1 MVFSKRAA
9 SVLAVGFFTTF
20 MGVILPQPTIFLLG
34 AAIIAYVSINWL
46 FYSAT
51 EKALFTPNIT
61 VSRDLIVDSR
71 DFNTFTNKKIPVTVS
86 VKNNTYRKFGYAE
99 ITDIVPE
106 SFEIIGE
113 NSRVFTLDEKSEFKY
128 TYFVI
133 PTKRGEYQF
142 PGTNIYVS
150 DPRCFFYSEKF
161 FRLPV
166 KVTVYPSIEEISIDK
181 LRQKRSAL
189 RALGIHSSKQL
200 GIGTDFAGIREYIQG
215 DSFKKI
221 EWKSTARVNKL
232 MTREFESEV
241 TIPSLIFLDVSP
253 SMDSGKAGYTK
264 LDYAIKTAVAFS
276 KFAIDSHDPVG
287 LYTFSDK
294 LIDHLPHKSGK
305 KQLYMILRTLAKVN
319 PNLAAIQ
326 LDMNPKD
333 TIPDEY
339 CMMQVKR
346 NNFETKDANEL
357 IKDPLRQ
364 VGFSKSYDFYYDD
377 DIRYDSE
384 YAMAFGLVKE
394 FLCKSYPDVFDKND
408 SSVDLKI
415 KEHVG
420 KLAGLNS
427 EEISILKWNNRFAK
441 RYLIEFC
448 IKRGLQLPLKVVDIK
463 KENGLNE
470 AIKTALTE
478 IKGTALMVILS
489 DLEGLNT
496 EEIKSTLKLARQ
508 HHHNIMILA
517 PFTPWFE
524 SEEKKSKP
532 VTFLNRL
539 ICKIPF
545 LCKERKD
552 LNVIIE
558 EAFSLKYSKTRKK
571 LTKELSDIGIPV
583 LSLSPEDFVIKL
595 LSQLVKMKQRKM
607 VKV

>member
-9 SVLAVGFFTTF
+9 SVLSVGFFATF

-34 AAIIAYVSINWL
+34 ATIIAYVAINWF
-46 FYSAT
+46 FYSTT

-61 VSRDLIVDSR
+61 VSRELKMDSS
-71 DFNTFTNKKIPVTVS
+71 DFNTFTNKKIPITVTV
-86 VKNNTYRKFGYAE
+86 KNDTYRKFGYAE
-99 ITDIVPE
+99 IIDIVPE

-113 NSRVFTLDEKSEFKY
+113 SSRVLTLDEKSEFKY

-150 DPRCFFYSEKF
+150 DPRGFFYSEKF

-221 EWKSTARVNKL
+221 EWKSTARINKL
-232 MTREFESEV
+232 MTRDFESEV
-241 TIPSLIFLDVSP
+241 IIPSLIFLDVSP

-276 KFAIDSHDPVG
+276 KFALDNHDPVG

-294 LIDHLPHKSGK
+294 LIDHLSHRSGK

-319 PNLAAIQ
+319 PSLTAIQ
-326 LDMNPKD
+326 LDLNED
-333 TIPDEY
+333 ISSETND
-339 CMMQVKR
+339 
-346 NNFETKDANEL
+346 FETVDANEV
-357 IKDPLRQ
+357 DSPQMPQ
-364 VGFSKSYDFYYDD
+364 VGFSKNYVYDD
-377 DIRYDSE
+377 DFIRYDSE
-384 YAMAFGLVKE
+384 YTMVFGIVKE

-408 SSVDLKI
+408 SSVDLRI

-420 KLAGLNS
+420 KLAGLNT
-427 EEISILKWNNRFAK
+427 EEISILKWNSRFAK

-448 IKRGLQLPLKVVDIK
+448 VKHGLQLPLKVVDIK
-463 KENGLNE
+463 KESGLNE

-489 DLEGLNT
+489 DLEGLDT
-496 EEIKSTLKLARQ
+496 GKIKNTLKLARQ

-524 SEEKKSKP
+524 SKEKKSKTL
-532 VTFLNRL
+532 TFLNKL
-539 ICKIPF
+539 ICKKIPF

-552 LNVIIE
+552 LSVITE
-558 EAFSLKYSKTRKK
+558 EALSLKYSKTRKK

-595 LSQLVKMKQRKM
+595 LSQLIKMKQQKM
-607 VKV
+607 SKVWG

>member
-1 MVFSKRAA
+1 MVFSKRSA
-9 SVLAVGFFTTF
+9 SVLAVGFFAAF
-20 MGVILPQPTIFLLG
+20 MGVILPQPTVFLLG
-34 AAIIAYVSINWL
+34 SGIIAYVAINWF
-46 FYSAT
+46 FYSTT

-61 VSRDLIVDSR
+61 VSRELKIDSS
-71 DFNTFTNKKIPVTVS
+71 DFNTFTNKKIPITVTV
-86 VKNNTYRKFGYAE
+86 KNDTYRKFGYAE

-113 NSRVFTLDEKSEFKY
+113 NSRILTLDEKSEFKF

-142 PGTNIYVS
+142 PGTNIYVNDS
-150 DPRCFFYSEKF
+150 RGFFYSEKF

-241 TIPSLIFLDVSP
+241 IIPSLIFLDVSP

-276 KFAIDSHDPVG
+276 KFALDNHDPVG

-294 LIDHLPHKSGK
+294 LIDHLPHRSGK

-326 LDMNPKD
+326 LDLDLNENPSEQKS
-333 TIPDEY
+333 
-339 CMMQVKR
+339 
-346 NNFETKDANEL
+346 NSETVNPNEF

-364 VGFSKSYDFYYDD
+364 VGFSKNYDYIDD
-377 DIRYDSE
+377 DYIRYDSE
-384 YAMAFGLVKE
+384 YTMVLGLVRE
-394 FLCKSYPDVFDKND
+394 FLCKSYPDVFDKKD

-420 KLAGLNS
+420 KSAGLDS
-427 EEISILKWNNRFAK
+427 EEIGILKWNNRIAK

-448 IKRGLQLPLKVVDIK
+448 IKQNLQLPLKVVDIK

-489 DLEGLNT
+489 DLEGLDT
-496 EEIKSTLKLARQ
+496 GKIKNTLKLARQ
-508 HHHNIMILA
+508 HHHNLMILA

-524 SEEKKSKP
+524 SKEEKGKTTS
-532 VTFLNRL
+532 FLNKL
-539 ICKIPF
+539 FCKIPF
-545 LCKERKD
+545 LCRERKD
-552 LNVIIE
+552 LNVITE
-558 EAFSLKYSKTRKK
+558 EAFLLKYSKKRKQ

-595 LSQLVKMKQRKM
+595 LSQLVKMKQQKM